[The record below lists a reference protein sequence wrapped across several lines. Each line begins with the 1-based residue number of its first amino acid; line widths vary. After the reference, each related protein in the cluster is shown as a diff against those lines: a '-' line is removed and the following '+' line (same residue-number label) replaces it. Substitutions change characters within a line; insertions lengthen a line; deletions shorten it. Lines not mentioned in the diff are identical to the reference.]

1 MGKVNMRME
10 LRQDPG
16 GPELGWD
23 LSANTMVEL
32 IGKARAICEQHDRKF
47 SARDVLVWDN
57 QENLAAKKKSEP
69 AAAKPK
75 KEKVT

>member
-1 MGKVNMRME
+1 MAKVNMRME

-16 GPELGWD
+16 GPKLGWD
-23 LSANTMVEL
+23 LSANSMVEM
-32 IGKARAICEQHDRKF
+32 IGKARAICEEHNRKF
-47 SARDVLVWDN
+47 TAKDVLVWDN

-69 AAAKPK
+69 AAAKSK